1 MQHTETDTAIPP
13 AEVPEVELYHPQE
26 LVDDLRLLAG
36 RQDHRAAVFRHRD
49 RHRPGRA
56 GALLA
61 DAAAARLSR
70 HLRLHHARGLL
81 PVHHHARH
89 DHGGLPA
96 DRALPRRLRQLPD
109 PADGRRPGHGVPLRQ
124 HAQLLDLPAGGAG
137 AGRELLRAGR
147 PDRGGLDALPAAGDP
162 LRHARRPAGRHH
174 PDARLADALHH
185 RLHHGRAELRGD
197 RAAGPHPRHDADA
210 HAADGLGHLHRH
222 RHGAA
227 GLPGAVRRLR
237 DDAVRPAAR
246 HQLLHAGAGRDG
258 RAAQLRRRQP
268 DPVPAPVL
276 VLRPPGGLHRRA
288 ARLRH
293 RLGPDLA
300 CTRARTSSATA

>member
-1 MQHTETDTAIPP
+1 MVDATHEADTGDP
-13 AEVPEVELYHPQE
+13 AGRGSGGRALPPQE

-36 RQDHRAAVFRHRD
+36 RQDHRAAVLGHRD
-49 RHRPGRA
+49 RHRPRRA

-89 DHGGLPA
+89 DHGGVPA

-109 PADGRRPGHGVPLRQ
+109 PADGRRPGHGVSLRQ

-137 AGRELLRAGR
+137 AGGELLRAGR
-147 PDRGGLDALPAAGDP
+147 ADRGGLDALSAAGDP
-162 LRHARRPAGRHH
+162 LRHARRPADRHH

-185 RLHHGRAELRGD
+185 RLHHGRAQLRGD
-197 RAAGPHPRHDADA
+197 GAAGPHPRHDADA
-210 HAADGLGHLHRH
+210 DAADGLGHLHRD
-222 RHGAA
+222 RHGDA

-237 DDAVRPAAR
+237 DDDVRPAAR

-258 RAAQLRRRQP
+258 RAALLRRRS
-268 DPVPAPVL
+268 
-276 VLRPPGGLHRRA
+276 
-288 ARLRH
+288 ARSCSSTCS
-293 RLGPDLA
+293 G
-300 CTRARTSSATA
+300 SSATRRSTSWRCPPSASSPT